1 MNAFFY
7 YARPAPSSRMGRDYY
22 FVYHPAGKEWFKRN
36 ELKAARLFAQRLANE
51 VGKTITLHDVK
62 GKTQVFHSAFPGP
75 DFKMRQANDDT
86 ED

>member
-36 ELKAARLFAQRLANE
+36 ELKAARLFAQRLAN
-51 VGKTITLHDVK
+51 
-62 GKTQVFHSAFPGP
+62 
-75 DFKMRQANDDT
+75 
-86 ED
+86 